1 MLTLSLALLAASTP
15 ALDAYVC
22 LGSTARSITETRAA
36 GREPEARLL
45 AAQTFWLEQVRP
57 TVPNTADASLIE
69 DARVSR
75 LDQPR
80 RAYRRDLRRCLSQ
93 MPKAGN

>member
-15 ALDAYVC
+15 APDAYVC
-22 LGSTARSITETRAA
+22 LGSTARAIAETRAA
-36 GREPEARLL
+36 GRDPEARLV
-45 AAQTFWLEQVRP
+45 AAQSFWLEQVRP
-57 TVPNTADASLIE
+57 TVPGNADASLIE

-80 RAYRRDLRRCLSQ
+80 RAYRRDLRRCLAQ
-93 MPKAGN
+93 TPKAAE